1 MKSLG
6 DSEADGIY
14 RNILSLPFL
23 MPQGGWG
30 KVEYGWYRGGIK
42 DKMTEDYAGHN
53 VSALPPWETRW
64 LIASLS
70 YLQSQQQISEILEK
84 MKAL

>member
-1 MKSLG
+1 
-6 DSEADGIY
+6 
-14 RNILSLPFL
+14 
-23 MPQGGWG
+23 
-30 KVEYGWYRGGIK
+30 
-42 DKMTEDYAGHN
+42 MTEDYAGHN